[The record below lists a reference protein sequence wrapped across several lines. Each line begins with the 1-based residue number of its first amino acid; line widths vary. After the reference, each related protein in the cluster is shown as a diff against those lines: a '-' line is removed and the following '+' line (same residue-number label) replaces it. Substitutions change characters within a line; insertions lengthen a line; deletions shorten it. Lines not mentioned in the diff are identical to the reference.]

1 LFSYQNIN
9 GDYTEEWR
17 LFSFEIAVKWTFYAN
32 ERIIVLFMVCCLLF
46 VVCGLWLELFF
57 IWGYWMMEGKY

>member
-17 LFSFEIAVKWTFYAN
+17 LFSFEMMMRCGFQTDNVG
-32 ERIIVLFMVCCLLF
+32 VDLFGVWRL
-46 VVCGLWLELFF
+46 GLEVFF
-57 IWGYWMMEGKY
+57 ILDSRCLIYEFRSIE